1 MKAILLSMCGRF
13 AMDDRVNEMIVEFVT
28 AGGDPDAWKPGWAPS
43 YNIRPTDQVPIL
55 LETLA
60 DRQDPESA
68 IVRRA
73 ELAQWW
79 LAPSFAKELKS
90 RHPMFNA
97 RSETAAELVS
107 FRASVKN
114 KRAIV
119 PASGYYESKTVGT
132 AKTPHFIQ
140 APEGL
145 LYFAGLY
152 SWWPDPTKDAGDPS
166 RWHLTTTILTRAAVG
181 DVAAIHDRTPVTLP
195 AEAIQTWIDPHTT
208 GDQSL
213 VDAMVDAA
221 TGVAETLEFY
231 EIRSPI
237 TGDSVEMTQPV

>member
-1 MKAILLSMCGRF
+1 MEVILLSMCGRF
-13 AMDDRVNEMIVEFVT
+13 AMDDRVNEMIVEFV
-28 AGGDPDAWKPGWAPS
+28 AVGGDSNAWKPDWRPS

-60 DRQDPESA
+60 DRHDPDSA
-68 IVRRA
+68 TLRRA

-119 PASGYYESKTVGT
+119 PVSGYYESKTEGKT
-132 AKTPHFIQ
+132 KTPHFIH

-152 SWWPDPTKDAGDPS
+152 SWWADPTKETDDPS
-166 RWHLTTTILTRAAVG
+166 RWHLTTTILTRESVG
-181 DVAAIHDRTPVTLP
+181 EVAAIHDRTPVTLP
-195 AEAIQTWIDPHTT
+195 VEAIETWIDPRTT

-221 TGVAETLEFY
+221 TGVAETLEFH

-237 TGDSVEMTQPV
+237 TGDALEMTQPV